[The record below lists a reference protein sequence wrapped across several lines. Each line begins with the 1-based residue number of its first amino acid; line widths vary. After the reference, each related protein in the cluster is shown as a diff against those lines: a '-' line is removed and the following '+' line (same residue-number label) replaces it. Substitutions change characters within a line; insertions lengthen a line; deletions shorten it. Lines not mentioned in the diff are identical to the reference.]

1 MSYSKQIKHFAIE
14 NAKAILIAANLLF
27 LLILAIL
34 SVTQAK
40 AKEVEPGVI
49 TDFIPVIQATTST
62 STSTTTSPS
71 TTTTTTLPDLSDVD
85 WISLARS
92 EYGKCGEWYNLAISV
107 GWPAEEWER
116 LQEIIWRESRCKAN
130 AFNGSDAGLVQ
141 INKVH
146 SKWMSDFGYSFP
158 NDMFTP
164 EKNLTFALAL
174 WKSSG
179 WGPWRFSGTTWE
191 G

>member
-1 MSYSKQIKHFAIE
+1 MKHSKQYVLDHARS
-14 NAKAILIAANLLF
+14 ILIAANLLF
-27 LLILAIL
+27 LLLLSYL
-34 SVTQAK
+34 SVTQVQ
-40 AKEVEPGVI
+40 AKEVKPESKGVI
-49 TDFIPVIQATTST
+49 TNFIPVIQATQSTST
-62 STSTTTSPS
+62 TSTTTS
-71 TTTTTTLPDLSDVD
+71 TTSTLPDLSDVD
-85 WISLARS
+85 WVGLAQNT
-92 EYGKCGEWYNLAISV
+92 YGKCGEWYTTAISV
-107 GWPAEEWER
+107 GWPPEEWER
-116 LQEIIWRESRCKAN
+116 LQQIIWRESRCKAN

>member
-1 MSYSKQIKHFAIE
+1 MKHSKQIKHFAIE

-27 LLILAIL
+27 VLLLVIL

-40 AKEVEPGVI
+40 AKEVELGVI
-49 TDFIPVIQATTST
+49 TDFIPVIQETTST
-62 STSTTTSPS
+62 STSTTTTTS
-71 TTTTTTLPDLSDVD
+71 TTSTLPDLSDVD

-92 EYGKCGEWYNLAISV
+92 EYGKCGEWYTTAISV
-107 GWPAEEWER
+107 GWPAEEWVR
-116 LQEIIWRESRCKAN
+116 LQQVIWRESRCLAE
-130 AFNGSDAGLVQ
+130 AFNGADAGLVQ

-158 NDMFTP
+158 DDMFVP

-174 WKSSG
+174 WNSSG
-179 WGPWRFSGTTWE
+179 WKPWRFSGTTWNE
-191 G
+191 

>member
-1 MSYSKQIKHFAIE
+1 MSYSKQIKHFAIR
-14 NAKAILIAANLLF
+14 NAKAILITANLLF
-27 LLILAIL
+27 LLFLLVL

-40 AKEVEPGVI
+40 AKEVEPAGII
-49 TDFIPVIQATTST
+49 TDFIPVVQATTST
-62 STSTTTSPS
+62 STSTTTS
-71 TTTTTTLPDLSDVD
+71 TTTTLPDLSDVD

-116 LQEIIWRESRCKAN
+116 LQQIIWRESRCQAD
-130 AFNGSDAGLVQ
+130 AWNGADAGLVQ

-174 WKSSG
+174 WNSSG
-179 WGPWRFSGTTWE
+179 WKPWRFSGTTWDE
-191 G
+191 